1 MSQFSLHSLGRFLII
16 FGGLIIVLGIVLSL
30 GGKIPYL
37 GNLPGDIHIKRETFS
52 FHFPVVTCI
61 ILSII
66 LTVIINLI
74 YRR

>member
-16 FGGLIIVLGIVLSL
+16 FGGLIIVLGIVLSVE
-30 GGKIPYL
+30 GKIPYL

-66 LTVIINLI
+66 LTVILNLI
-74 YRR
+74 FRR